1 MEALAEALLDFQTLE
16 DLTGWLT
23 DPSSR

>member
-1 MEALAEALLDFQTLE
+1 MLDFQTLE